1 MKNDLI
7 RRIVGAFVFLIS
19 AIQFISTTQVSVS
32 FWDPGELSAAACLM
46 QVPHPPGGPLFT
58 LVGRLFYMLPVPG
71 SLGYRMNLV
80 SALAS
85 ACTILLLYLIIL
97 KVIENFKGKLSD
109 NSFETFGTYCAA
121 AFGALTL
128 SFSDTF
134 WFNAVEANYFASSTF
149 LYTSIL
155 WLMLVW
161 NEKADEPG
169 SERYLLMIAYIAG
182 LSGGLHLMS
191 VLTIFIAAFVVVMR
205 KQIADDGQYRASSY
219 VFLGHMALLLVVAAF
234 LWAGEKDAKAPS
246 SEDVA
251 SFETKFKVAMVLAS
265 VVVMV
270 LFRKKVFQ
278 RNSIYIGIAVGG
290 AALAV
295 VYPGVIKYVPELLL
309 WVSGDHLGGGLFV
322 LLGLFVIGGI
332 AAYWSFKNKHNILA
346 FSITATLV
354 TLLGVTTYILIVIR
368 ANDTLPMNENHPSS
382 FVQLVSYLNREQY
395 GDFPMFKRRWS
406 PEPEKAGIYS
416 NYSSDWDFFS
426 KWQMGHM
433 FQRYV
438 GWNFIGRAGYN
449 QDDGVDW
456 KGLFGIPFILGL
468 WGLYYHFRKDWKMAS
483 VFVIAFVLMG
493 YLITYYQ
500 NQQQPQPRDREYFYC
515 GAYLVFALWIGLGIQ
530 GLFDLIREKVKNS
543 SYVKPAFIGTLLLCF
558 VFVPGR
564 MYQKNHVVHDRS
576 QNWVPWDFA
585 YNLLQSCDK
594 DAVLFTQGDN
604 DTFPLWYLQ
613 DVEGVR
619 RDVRI
624 VNLSLVNT
632 PWYIAEM
639 KAHAA
644 YPEALPVPMGLTDAE
659 IADIQPIAW
668 EPRALAIPISPEAIS
683 QYQET
688 HNVVLDT
695 AITNHGRVTFFMR
708 NTLQYGSTKA
718 LRVQDIAVY
727 DIIVAND
734 WKRPVYFAATCSP
747 DAKIGLDEYLWFK
760 GLVWKLEPQKVPQA
774 TNGID
779 VAALD
784 ANIMHDPV
792 AYSKTPQSGF
802 LFREIANPKVFFD
815 ENTSHIMIN
824 YRLAFRALATYRYNV
839 DKNPQQSITVLERM
853 EKLMP
858 QSKTPYGWEYAWE
871 MASLYYAL
879 GRIDKVKAMGA
890 EIEPECQRLIASGG
904 VNLNSYYNPYRALI
918 DLYEMTKEYNKSL
931 ELFRKLAVLYPK
943 DPGIQQRIQ
952 SLEQIVKNSPSDS
965 GRAIK

>member
-1 MKNDLI
+1 
-7 RRIVGAFVFLIS
+7 
-19 AIQFISTTQVSVS
+19 
-32 FWDPGELSAAACLM
+32 
-46 QVPHPPGGPLFT
+46 
-58 LVGRLFYMLPVPG
+58 
-71 SLGYRMNLV
+71 
-80 SALAS
+80 
-85 ACTILLLYLIIL
+85 
-97 KVIENFKGKLSD
+97 
-109 NSFETFGTYCAA
+109 
-121 AFGALTL
+121 
-128 SFSDTF
+128 
-134 WFNAVEANYFASSTF
+134 
-149 LYTSIL
+149 
-155 WLMLVW
+155 
-161 NEKADEPG
+161 
-169 SERYLLMIAYIAG
+169 
-182 LSGGLHLMS
+182 
-191 VLTIFIAAFVVVMR
+191 
-205 KQIADDGQYRASSY
+205 
-219 VFLGHMALLLVVAAF
+219 MALLLVVAAF

-576 QNWVPWDFA
+576 QNWVPWAF
-585 YNLLQSCDK
+585 C
-594 DAVLFTQGDN
+594 V
-604 DTFPLWYLQ
+604 
-613 DVEGVR
+613 
-619 RDVRI
+619 
-624 VNLSLVNT
+624 
-632 PWYIAEM
+632 
-639 KAHAA
+639 
-644 YPEALPVPMGLTDAE
+644 
-659 IADIQPIAW
+659 QP
-668 EPRALAIPISPEAIS
+668 S
-683 QYQET
+683 
-688 HNVVLDT
+688 
-695 AITNHGRVTFFMR
+695 
-708 NTLQYGSTKA
+708 
-718 LRVQDIAVY
+718 
-727 DIIVAND
+727 
-734 WKRPVYFAATCSP
+734 
-747 DAKIGLDEYLWFK
+747 
-760 GLVWKLEPQKVPQA
+760 
-774 TNGID
+774 
-779 VAALD
+779 
-784 ANIMHDPV
+784 
-792 AYSKTPQSGF
+792 
-802 LFREIANPKVFFD
+802 
-815 ENTSHIMIN
+815 
-824 YRLAFRALATYRYNV
+824 
-839 DKNPQQSITVLERM
+839 SIL
-853 EKLMP
+853 
-858 QSKTPYGWEYAWE
+858 
-871 MASLYYAL
+871 
-879 GRIDKVKAMGA
+879 
-890 EIEPECQRLIASGG
+890 
-904 VNLNSYYNPYRALI
+904 
-918 DLYEMTKEYNKSL
+918 
-931 ELFRKLAVLYPK
+931 
-943 DPGIQQRIQ
+943 
-952 SLEQIVKNSPSDS
+952 
-965 GRAIK
+965 